1 MKLISKKGYLY
12 SLRGNKFNHFEG
24 LVQYDKSTNITIFY
38 IPSLNKNFQC
48 SADPGIMFKDRL
60 WLETDNPKLVIDL
73 LIKNE
78 KEKLQAKI
86 NELRNKMTMLD
97 DKKEILLWMNNL
109 SSVFGD
115 VQ

>member
-1 MKLISKKGYLY
+1 MERKGYLY

-60 WLETDNPKLVIDL
+60 WLETDDNKLAIDL

-78 KEKLQAKI
+78 KVKLQIEIDK
-86 NELRNKMTMLD
+86 LLNKMTMLD
-97 DKKEILLWMNNL
+97 DRKELYKK
-109 SSVFGD
+109 
-115 VQ
+115 